1 MEVRRDSVH
10 TLRINEIGQREP
22 LGKALAGSLV
32 THAAI
37 VGAFVVAGVLNLRD
51 HWGSE
56 HASSGAVGVSLVKS
70 IPIPQNEGKPNPL
83 ASDTD
88 NLAPQEPAEAKPRAK
103 QKAPE
108 PDGIALRDRLKK
120 QKKNA
125 PPPPAYK
132 PMQYQSNQ
140 VYSKSGQ
147 ATSNPMFGMSGAGGI
162 DIGPTSVLGNRFGAY
177 VQLMRDRIAQ
187 HWSTADVRTSPQQKC
202 AISFTIARNGTVSKV
217 QVSAASGNYLL
228 DTSAKRAIIDSNP
241 LPALPAQFD
250 KNEAT
255 VELWFQLKQ

>member
-1 MEVRRDSVH
+1 MDAMEQRD
-10 TLRINEIGQREP
+10 P
-22 LGKALAGSLV
+22 LGKAFAGSLA

-37 VGAFVVAGVLNLRD
+37 VGAFALAGILNLRD
-51 HWGSE
+51 HWGSP
-56 HASSGAVGVSLVKS
+56 HASTGAVGVSLVKS

-88 NLAPQEPAEAKPRAK
+88 NLAPQEPAEVKPQPK
-103 QKAPE
+103 VKAPE
-108 PDGIALRDRLKK
+108 PDGIALQDRLKK
-120 QKKNA
+120 AKKA
-125 PPPPAYK
+125 PPEPPKVAYK

-147 ATSNPMFGMSGAGGI
+147 AASNPMFGMTGAGGI

-187 HWSTADVRTSPQQKC
+187 HWTTADVRASAQQKC
-202 AISFTIARNGTVSKV
+202 AISFTIARNGTVSNV
-217 QVSAASGNYLL
+217 QVSTASGNYLL
-228 DTSAKRAIIDSNP
+228 DTSAKRAVIDSNP
-241 LPALPAQFD
+241 LPALPAEVP

>member
-1 MEVRRDSVH
+1 MYTLEQRD
-10 TLRINEIGQREP
+10 P
-22 LGKALAGSLV
+22 LGKALAGSLA

-37 VGAFVVAGVLNLRD
+37 VGVFLLAGVLNLKD

-83 ASDTD
+83 ANDTD
-88 NLAPQEPAEAKPRAK
+88 NVAPQEPSQAKPRIK
-103 QKAPE
+103 EKAPE

-125 PPPPAYK
+125 PPPPTYK

-147 ATSNPMFGMSGAGGI
+147 AAVNPMFGMSGAGGI

-177 VQLMRDRIAQ
+177 VQLMKDRIAQ
-187 HWSTADVRTSPQQKC
+187 HWSTADVRASAQQKC
-202 AISFTIARNGTVSKV
+202 LISFTIARNGTVSNVK
-217 QVSAASGNYLL
+217 VSAASGNYLL

-241 LPALPAQFD
+241 LPALPAQFP
-250 KNEAT
+250 NSEAT
-255 VELWFQLKQ
+255 VELGFQLKQ